1 MSRRVR
7 IAVVA
12 LLALFLVVQTPS
24 VAAAT
29 RDRVI
34 SPPNFAERV
43 IRIVKKAIKPL
54 MPSSNDDDGFAAT
67 PPKP

>member
-7 IAVVA
+7 IAAVA
-12 LLALFLVVQTPS
+12 LLALILVVQTPS

-29 RDRVI
+29 RDREI
-34 SPPNFAERV
+34 SSPSFVERV

-54 MPSSNDDDGFAAT
+54 TSSTNDDGYQAT